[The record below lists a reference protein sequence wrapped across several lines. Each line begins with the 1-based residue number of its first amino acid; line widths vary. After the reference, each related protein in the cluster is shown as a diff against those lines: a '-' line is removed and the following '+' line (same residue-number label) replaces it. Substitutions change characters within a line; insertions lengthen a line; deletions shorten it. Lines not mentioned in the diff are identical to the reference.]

1 MKIQKIEIPDGPF
14 VSSVMQADP
23 YLFIHFGT
31 PAGIVRITTDVESKQ
46 ETYTLGVGAS
56 QQHYTREGAQALVM
70 ALSTLIRAYDQEKA
84 KETA

>member
-31 PAGIVRITTDVESKQ
+31 PAGIVRITADVKSEH

-56 QQHYTREGAQALVM
+56 QQHYSRQGAQALIL
-70 ALSTLIRAYDQEKA
+70 ALSTVIKAYDQEKEKA
-84 KETA
+84 